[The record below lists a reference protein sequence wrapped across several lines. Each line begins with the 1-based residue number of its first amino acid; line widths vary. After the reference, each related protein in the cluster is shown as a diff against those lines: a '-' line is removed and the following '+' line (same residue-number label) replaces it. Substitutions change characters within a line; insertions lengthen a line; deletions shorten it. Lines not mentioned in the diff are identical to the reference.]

1 MPTTVE
7 MPTTRVFHW
16 RLNSSMLIS
25 VPRCTMMNPTT
36 TPPRPSSDELA
47 RRSSGKMSVRK
58 PMKKMMDATNS
69 DDSSDCVFFATQS
82 LTVQTAMTM
91 AKASTAFIN

>member
-16 RLNSSMLIS
+16 RSNSSMLIS
-25 VPRCTMMNPTT
+25 VPRCTMMKPTT
-36 TPPRPSSDELA
+36 TPPRPSREELA

-58 PMKKMMDATNS
+58 PMKKMIEATKS
-69 DDSSDCVFFATQS
+69 EESRDWVFFATQS
-82 LTVQTAMTM
+82 LTVHTAMTM
-91 AKASTAFIN
+91 AKASTAFI